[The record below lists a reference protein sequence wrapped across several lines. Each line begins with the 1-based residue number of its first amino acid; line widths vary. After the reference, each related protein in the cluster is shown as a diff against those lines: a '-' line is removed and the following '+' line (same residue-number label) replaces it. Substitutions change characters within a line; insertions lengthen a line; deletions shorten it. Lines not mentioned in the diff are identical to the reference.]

1 MKIRAFSY
9 FFNEWQNWGAKPG
22 LVSCWAPSTT
32 QNRSPGSTKPGGP
45 LLNSVCVPWSL
56 RLFPFLRR
64 NASLLFLHTTSKS
77 IMFTNKH
84 P

>member
-32 QNRSPGSTKPGGP
+32 QNRSPGSTKPGGH
-45 LLNSVCVPWSL
+45 SL
-56 RLFPFLRR
+56 TLYVFLG
-64 NASLLFLHTTSKS
+64 H
-77 IMFTNKH
+77 
-84 P
+84 